1 MIKLT
6 TAKGMKSEVFAP
18 TTPPPVWTPLEKP
31 LNQCKVGFATAGGIH
46 IKTQKPF
53 HTAGDFTFREIPI
66 DTPSSELMV
75 THGGFDNSD
84 INKDVNAMLPIDRL
98 HELKESG
105 FIADLSPVLIGFMG
119 GGGNVEKFRNETGPA
134 IAEIFKKANVDI
146 VLLTGGCGTCH
157 RSATIVQRAIESVG
171 ISTIIVAALPPIAK
185 QQGAPRIAAA
195 HVPIGS
201 NAGEPNNIE
210 MQTAILKD
218 SLNLVAE
225 MKEFGEMKMLPYEYR
240 HNV

>member
-1 MIKLT
+1 MNLT
-6 TAKGMKSEVFAP
+6 TAKGMKSEVYAP
-18 TTPPPVWTPLEKP
+18 VTPPPVWAPLTKA
-31 LNQCKVGFATAGGIH
+31 LKDCKVGFATAGGIH
-46 IKTQKPF
+46 IKTQEPF
-53 HTAGDFTFREIPI
+53 KTAGDFTYRIIPS

-98 HELKESG
+98 HELAKEG
-105 FIADLSPVLIGFMG
+105 FIGSVSPVLIGFMG
-119 GGGNVEKFRNETGPA
+119 GGGNVQKFREETGPA
-134 IAEIFKKANVDI
+134 IAKIFKDEGVDV

-201 NAGEPNNIE
+201 NAGEPNNVE

-218 SLNLVAE
+218 SLNA
-225 MKEFGEMKMLPYEYR
+225 MTKMQNFGELIMLPYEYR

>member
-1 MIKLT
+1 MNLT
-6 TAKGMKSEVFAP
+6 TAKGMKSEVYAP
-18 TTPPPVWTPLEKP
+18 VTPPPVWAPLTKA
-31 LNQCKVGFATAGGIH
+31 LKDCKVGFATAGGIH
-46 IKTQKPF
+46 IKTQEPF
-53 HTAGDFTFREIPI
+53 KTAGDFTYRIIPS

-98 HELKESG
+98 HELAKEG
-105 FIADLSPVLIGFMG
+105 FIGSVSPVLIGFMG
-119 GGGNVEKFRNETGPA
+119 GGGNVQKFREETGPA
-134 IAEIFKKANVDI
+134 IAKIFKDEGVDI

-201 NAGEPNNIE
+201 NAGEPNNVE

-218 SLNLVAE
+218 SLNA
-225 MKEFGEMKMLPYEYR
+225 MTKMQSFGELIMLPYEYR

>member
-1 MIKLT
+1 MNLT
-6 TAKGMKSEVFAP
+6 TAKGMKSEVYAP
-18 TTPPPVWTPLEKP
+18 VTPPPVWTPLTKA
-31 LNQCKVGFATAGGIH
+31 LKDCKVGFATAGGIH
-46 IKTQKPF
+46 IKTQEPF
-53 HTAGDFTFREIPI
+53 KTAGDFTYRIIPS

-98 HELKESG
+98 HELAKEG
-105 FIADLSPVLIGFMG
+105 FIGSVSPVLIGFMG
-119 GGGNVEKFRNETGPA
+119 GGGNIQKFREETGPA
-134 IAEIFKKANVDI
+134 IAKIFKDEGVDI

-201 NAGEPNNIE
+201 NAGEPNNVE

-218 SLNLVAE
+218 SLNA
-225 MKEFGEMKMLPYEYR
+225 MTKMQNFGELIMLPYEYR

>member
-1 MIKLT
+1 MNLT
-6 TAKGMKSEVFAP
+6 TAKGMKSEVYAP
-18 TTPPPVWTPLEKP
+18 VTPPPVWAPLTKA
-31 LNQCKVGFATAGGIH
+31 LKDCKVGFATAGGIH
-46 IKTQKPF
+46 IKTQESFK
-53 HTAGDFTFREIPI
+53 TAGDFTYRIIPS

-98 HELKESG
+98 HELAKEG
-105 FIADLSPVLIGFMG
+105 FIGSVSPVLIGFMG
-119 GGGNVEKFRNETGPA
+119 GGGNVQKFREETGPA
-134 IAEIFKKANVDI
+134 IAKIFKDEGVDI

-201 NAGEPNNIE
+201 NAGEPNNVE

-218 SLNLVAE
+218 SLNA
-225 MKEFGEMKMLPYEYR
+225 MTKMQSFGELIMLPYEYR

>member
-6 TAKGMKSEVFAP
+6 TAPGMRSEVFAP
-18 TTPPPVWTPLEKP
+18 TTPPPVWAPLKKP
-31 LNQCKVGFATAGGIH
+31 LNKCKVGFATAGGIH
-46 IKTQKPF
+46 IKTQEPF
-53 HTAGDFTFREIPI
+53 HTAGDYSFREIPI

-98 HELKESG
+98 HELKKEG
-105 FIADLSPVLIGFMG
+105 FIGDLSPVLIGFMG

-134 IAEIFKKANVDI
+134 IAKIFKDADVDV

-218 SLNLVAE
+218 SLELIVS

>member
-1 MIKLT
+1 MKLT
-6 TAKGMKSEVFAP
+6 TARGMKSEVYAP
-18 TTPPPVWTPLEKP
+18 ITPSAVWSPLTKP
-31 LNQCKVGFATAGGIH
+31 LKDCKVGFATAGGIH
-46 IKTQKPF
+46 IKSQKPF
-53 HTAGDFTFREIPI
+53 HTAGDSTYRIIPI

-98 HELKESG
+98 HELEEEG
-105 FIADLSPVLIGFMG
+105 FIGSLSPVLVGFMG
-119 GGGNVEKFRNETGPA
+119 GGGNVQKFKEETGPA
-134 IAEIFKKANVDI
+134 IAKIFKDEGVDI

-171 ISTIIVAALPPIAK
+171 ISTIIIAALPPIAK

-218 SLNLVAE
+218 SLNAMTK
-225 MKEFGEMKMLPYEYR
+225 MKDFGDLIMLPYEYR
-240 HNV
+240 HT

>member
-1 MIKLT
+1 MNLT
-6 TAKGMKSEVFAP
+6 TAKGMKSEVYAP
-18 TTPPPVWTPLEKP
+18 VTPPPVWAPLTKA
-31 LNQCKVGFATAGGIH
+31 LKDCKVGFATAGGIH
-46 IKTQKPF
+46 IKTQEPF
-53 HTAGDFTFREIPI
+53 KTAGDFTYRIIPS

-98 HELKESG
+98 HELAKEG
-105 FIADLSPVLIGFMG
+105 FIGSVSPVLIGFMG
-119 GGGNVEKFRNETGPA
+119 GGGNVQKFKEETGPA
-134 IAEIFKKANVDI
+134 IAKIFKDEGVDI

-218 SLNLVAE
+218 SLNAMTK
-225 MKEFGEMKMLPYEYR
+225 MKEFGELIMLPYEYR

>member
-1 MIKLT
+1 MRKLT
-6 TAKGMKSEVFAP
+6 VSHDLQSEIFAP
-18 TTPPPVWTPLEKP
+18 TTPPPVWTPLTKA
-31 LNQCKVGFATAGGIH
+31 LNKCKVGFATAGGIH
-46 IKTQKPF
+46 LKTQKPF
-53 HTAGDFTFREIPI
+53 HTAGYFTYREIPI

-98 HELKESG
+98 RELAKEG
-105 FIADLSPVLIGFMG
+105 FIGSLTPVLIGFMG
-119 GGGNVEKFRNETGPA
+119 GGGNVEEFKTRTGPA
-134 IAEIFKKANVDI
+134 IAKIFKDAGADI

-171 ISTIIVAALPPIAK
+171 ISTIIIAALPPIAK

-201 NAGEPNNIE
+201 NAGEPNNKV

-218 SLNLVAE
+218 SLHLVGE
-225 MKEFGEMKMLPYEYR
+225 MKEFGSLKLLPYEYR

>member
-1 MIKLT
+1 MKLT
-6 TAKGMKSEVFAP
+6 TAEGMKSEIFAP
-18 TTPPPVWTPLEKP
+18 TTPPEVWTPLTKQ
-31 LNQCKVGFATAGGIH
+31 LKDCKVGFATAGGIH

-53 HTAGDFTFREIPI
+53 HTAGDYTFREIPI
-66 DTPSSELMV
+66 NTPSSELMV

-84 INKDVNAMLPIDRL
+84 INKDVNSMLPIDRL
-98 HELKESG
+98 HELVKEG
-105 FIADLSPVLIGFMG
+105 FIGSLSPVLIGFMG
-119 GGGNVEKFRNETGPA
+119 GGGNVEKFKNETGPT
-134 IAEIFKKANVDI
+134 IAKIFKDAGVDI

-157 RSATIVQRAIESVG
+157 RSATIVQRSIEAAG
-171 ISTIIVAALPPIAK
+171 MSTIIVAALPPIAK

-218 SLNLVAE
+218 SLQLVVE

>member
-1 MIKLT
+1 
-6 TAKGMKSEVFAP
+6 
-18 TTPPPVWTPLEKP
+18 
-31 LNQCKVGFATAGGIH
+31 VGFATAGGIH
-46 IKTQKPF
+46 LKTQTPF

-66 DTPSSELMV
+66 DTPSSALMV

-98 HELKESG
+98 RELQKAG
-105 FIADLSPVLIGFMG
+105 FFGSLSPVLIGFMG

-134 IAEIFKKANVDI
+134 IAKIFKDRGVDI

-171 ISTIIVAALPPIAK
+171 ISTIIIAALPPIAK

-201 NAGEPNNIE
+201 NAGEPNNIP
-210 MQTAILKD
+210 MQTAIIKD
-218 SLNLVAE
+218 ALECVVT
-225 MKEFGEMKMLPYEYR
+225 MKQFGETKMLPYEYR

>member
-1 MIKLT
+1 MNLT
-6 TAKGMKSEVFAP
+6 TAKGMKSEVYAP
-18 TTPPPVWTPLEKP
+18 VTPPPVWAPLTKA
-31 LNQCKVGFATAGGIH
+31 LKDCKVGFATAGGIH
-46 IKTQKPF
+46 IKTQEPF
-53 HTAGDFTFREIPI
+53 KTAGDFTYRIIPS

-98 HELKESG
+98 HELAKEG
-105 FIADLSPVLIGFMG
+105 FIGSVSPALIGFMG
-119 GGGNVEKFRNETGPA
+119 GGGNVQKFREETGPA
-134 IAEIFKKANVDI
+134 IAKIFKDEGVDI

-201 NAGEPNNIE
+201 NAGEPNNVE

-218 SLNLVAE
+218 SLNA
-225 MKEFGEMKMLPYEYR
+225 MTKMQSFGELIMLPYEYR

>member
-1 MIKLT
+1 MNLT
-6 TAKGMKSEVFAP
+6 TAKGMKSEVYAP
-18 TTPPPVWTPLEKP
+18 VTPPPVWAPLTKA
-31 LNQCKVGFATAGGIH
+31 LKDCKVGFATAGGIH
-46 IKTQKPF
+46 IKTQEPF
-53 HTAGDFTFREIPI
+53 KTAGDFTYRIIPS

-98 HELKESG
+98 HELAKEG
-105 FIADLSPVLIGFMG
+105 FIGGVSPVLIGFMG
-119 GGGNVEKFRNETGPA
+119 GGGNVQKFREETGPA
-134 IAEIFKKANVDI
+134 IAKIFKDEGVDI

-201 NAGEPNNIE
+201 NAGEPNNVE

-218 SLNLVAE
+218 SLNA
-225 MKEFGEMKMLPYEYR
+225 MTKMQNFGELIMLPYEYR

>member
-1 MIKLT
+1 MQLT
-6 TAKGMKSEVFAP
+6 TAPGMKSEVFAP
-18 TTPPPVWTPLEKP
+18 TTPPPVWAPLTKP
-31 LNQCKVGFATAGGIH
+31 LNKCKVGFATAGGIH
-46 IKTQKPF
+46 INTQTPF
-53 HTAGDFTFREIPI
+53 NTAGDFTFREIPI
-66 DTPSSELMV
+66 DTPSSQLMV

-98 HELKESG
+98 HELVKEG
-105 FIADLSPVLIGFMG
+105 FIGDLSPVLIGFMG
-119 GGGNVEKFRNETGPA
+119 GGGNVNKFRSETGPA
-134 IAEIFKKANVDI
+134 IAKIFKDNDVDI

-157 RSATIVQRAIESVG
+157 RSATIVQRAIEEVG
-171 ISTIIVAALPPIAK
+171 ISTIIIAALPPIAK

-201 NAGEPNNIE
+201 NAGEPNNKV

-218 SLNLVAE
+218 SLNCIVE
-225 MKEFGEMKMLPYEYR
+225 MTHFGEMKLLPYEYR

>member
-1 MIKLT
+1 
-6 TAKGMKSEVFAP
+6 
-18 TTPPPVWTPLEKP
+18 
-31 LNQCKVGFATAGGIH
+31 
-46 IKTQKPF
+46 
-53 HTAGDFTFREIPI
+53 
-66 DTPSSELMV
+66 
-75 THGGFDNSD
+75 
-84 INKDVNAMLPIDRL
+84 
-98 HELKESG
+98 
-105 FIADLSPVLIGFMG
+105 MG
-119 GGGNVEKFRNETGPA
+119 GGGNVQKFREETGPD
-134 IAEIFKKANVDI
+134 IAKIFKDEGVDI

-201 NAGEPNNIE
+201 NAGEPNNVE

-218 SLNLVAE
+218 SLNA
-225 MKEFGEMKMLPYEYR
+225 MTKMQNFGELIMLPYEYR